1 MPRAFTEQERT
12 VIGRR
17 LLQQGYRLFS
27 TYGLAK
33 TNVEEI
39 AKAAGISKGAFYLFY
54 EFKEALFMDVIE
66 EAEVRV
72 RQELLAVIALPGPSP
87 RLRLLAVLKKAFD
100 LFESIP
106 ILKFFSGGD
115 YDVLFRRVPPQKI
128 QEHLAADRQFIDEL
142 IVRCRDTGIP
152 IQAKAEQ
159 ITGLLYTLVLA
170 IMHQDDLLQS
180 NFGGSVDLYLE
191 LVAAFCLGEVQLQ
204 SPKRSRLAAK
214 KKGK

>member
-54 EFKEALFMDVIE
+54 ESKEALFMDVIE

-72 RQELLAVIALPGPSP
+72 RQELLAVIDSARPIASP
-87 RLRLLAVLKKAFD
+87 APAGSSQEGLRPF
-100 LFESIP
+100 
-106 ILKFFSGGD
+106 
-115 YDVLFRRVPPQKI
+115 
-128 QEHLAADRQFIDEL
+128 
-142 IVRCRDTGIP
+142 
-152 IQAKAEQ
+152 
-159 ITGLLYTLVLA
+159 
-170 IMHQDDLLQS
+170 
-180 NFGGSVDLYLE
+180 
-191 LVAAFCLGEVQLQ
+191 
-204 SPKRSRLAAK
+204 
-214 KKGK
+214 